1 MPSDNGAYEYK
12 HELEFISGL
21 GKWSEHK
28 FDRADL
34 IASYTMACTK
44 RVNWINIKKDRVFA
58 ALQRELAEL

>member
-1 MPSDNGAYEYK
+1 MPTDHGAYEYK
-12 HELEFISGL
+12 HELEFIAGL

-28 FDRADL
+28 FDKGDL
-34 IASYTMACTK
+34 IMLYTQACKK

>member
-1 MPSDNGAYEYK
+1 MPSDPRDHAYK
-12 HELEFISGL
+12 HELEFIAGL

-34 IASYTMACTK
+34 LASYTMACTK

-58 ALQRELAEL
+58 ALQRAHFGF